1 MILTVVFCGVMHSGN
16 VGTLHQA
23 NKIFCVK
30 TVEMQ
35 RESRPVMREQ
45 ELHESW
51 LDIIYQTTRNK
62 KSHQNSKQ
70 LKVNESRWELVVVKR
85 EFLLLSRFSTWRIC
99 SREKRKKQL
108 DWLVTN
114 TDEIS
119 SQSDSL
125 FACSREQIR
134 QVENRLHS
142 WDFGGAIV
150 RASDFHLWDCGFDC
164 LWRQAHCTHVKRV
177 SECSVDRKPWV

>member
-1 MILTVVFCGVMHSGN
+1 MHSGN

-23 NKIFCVK
+23 NENFCLN
-30 TVEMQ
+30 TVEME
-35 RESRPVMREQ
+35 RESRLVKREQ
-45 ELHESW
+45 ELYESW

-62 KSHQNSKQ
+62 KSHQNSKL

-99 SREKRKKQL
+99 SREQRKKQL

-114 TDEIS
+114 TDDIA

-150 RASDFHLWDCGFDC
+150 RASDGFSDWPIIGIGPIFA
-164 LWRQAHCTHVKRV
+164 L
-177 SECSVDRKPWV
+177 SVDNRCTFLPIVWNWKLRKFTL